1 VAGMNDNAQWIV
13 MLGFIISI
21 ILIFLALI
29 VNQSALIGKTTAE
42 SVLEFP
48 KTDIQDARAEI
59 LEYFW
64 NGTIN
69 QSDLQYSLQNLSM
82 EGKGSILWYHYNG
95 TENSIAIHYND
106 GLTEYNEMVRAP

>member
-1 VAGMNDNAQWIV
+1 MNDDAQWIV
-13 MLGFIISI
+13 MLGFIISL

-59 LEYFW
+59 LEYYW
-64 NGTIN
+64 NGTLN
-69 QSDLQYSLQNLSM
+69 QSAPQANLQNLSLQR
-82 EGKGSILWYHYNG
+82 KGTIVYYNY
-95 TENSIAIHYND
+95 TPEQHSVYIHYND
-106 GLTEYNEMVRAP
+106 GSTNYHETVRNL